1 MNSALIIHLLTQVQ
15 HLIAGHRLPRGW
27 RVFECFQSV
36 QAARSHPAMVRMVCG
51 VIHVW
56 NHGVVMKWR

>member
-15 HLIAGHRLPRGW
+15 HEIAAHPSHGW

-36 QAARSHPAMVRMVCG
+36 RASGSHPAMVRLVCG
-51 VIHVW
+51 IIHVW
-56 NHGVVMKWR
+56 NHGFVVKWR